1 MSSHNSQRA
10 EVNKDIEQRVMF
22 CSDEADKVSR
32 DSRMKF
38 GTSLILYR
46 CAIEIEIMINFNHLL
61 LLFIIINSS
70 IYLFKL
76 FIYLSLFIYLFIYL
90 FVDLSIYLFICLFIY
105 LCIYLFI
112 YLYYDS

>member
-10 EVNKDIEQRVMF
+10 EVNKDIKQRVMF

-61 LLFIIINSS
+61 LLLFIIINSS

-90 FVDLSIYLFICLFIY
+90 SIYLSIYLFVYLFIY
-105 LCIYLFI
+105 VFIYLFI
-112 YLYYDS
+112 L